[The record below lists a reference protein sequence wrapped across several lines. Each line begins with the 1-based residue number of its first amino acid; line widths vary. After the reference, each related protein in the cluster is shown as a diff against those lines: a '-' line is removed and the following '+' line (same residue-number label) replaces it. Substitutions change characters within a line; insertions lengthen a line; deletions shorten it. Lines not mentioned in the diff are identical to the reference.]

1 MTTSVEFARNA
12 FQCATINTGSQ
23 KSSRAVV
30 QDCKTV
36 FAALNTCLEYE
47 EAETRE
53 TARKLRGN

>member
-1 MTTSVEFARNA
+1 VFTVFMTTSVEFARNA

-36 FAALNTCLEYE
+36 FNYNTGALALVSGAANRLM
-47 EAETRE
+47 
-53 TARKLRGN
+53 